1 MNKIKINEYDC
12 ALFNDG
18 KEGTLVLI
26 HNDEVG
32 EFDFSDVETGELI
45 TEARKFSDI
54 VKITYRCK

>member
-1 MNKIKINEYDC
+1 MDEIKINEYDC

-45 TEARKFSDI
+45 TSNFNQSFQSSFR
-54 VKITYRCK
+54 